1 MGYWGTLIAVRG
13 DQASVALRDVDA
25 SVRSH
30 DGAVRGDGWR
40 VYDVPGNVLG
50 QGPDLLVALVAASS
64 SPVIAAF
71 IADSDYGQVIAA
83 TPSGDRWGVWL
94 DRDTAY
100 AFERDH
106 NVMTGMSRTAARR
119 RARETIAAFGCSPD
133 QAVRHAVNWGAE
145 AGYTV
150 SARPIKQL
158 LRTGRRPGLAARLRL
173 PSTRYVLVEEAYFD
187 LLDRLGLSRAPNP

>member
-1 MGYWGTLIAVRG
+1 MPA
-13 DQASVALRDVDA
+13 ALRDFAA

-30 DGAVRGDGWR
+30 EGAFRGDGWSIH
-40 VYDVPGNVLG
+40 DVPDNILG
-50 QGPDLLVALVAASS
+50 QGPEPLLNLVTASS
-64 SPVIAAF
+64 SPVIAAY

-106 NVMTGMSRTAARR
+106 HVMNATARATARR
-119 RARETIAAFGCSPD
+119 RARETIAAFGCPPGE
-133 QAVRHAVNWGAE
+133 AVRHAANWAAE

-150 SARPIKQL
+150 ASAGNPIH
-158 LRTGRRPGLAARLRL
+158 PGHAH
-173 PSTRYVLVEEAYFD
+173 FD
-187 LLDRLGLSRAPNP
+187 RLSRACCGRRNQAHLGSAAVTARR